1 MKIDKSFLTNLVA
14 AAIAI
19 SSFFVPHSLSK
30 HLFDTGFYA
39 LSGAVTNWLAI
50 YMLFERVP
58 FLYGSGIIELNFEIF
73 KKSIKEMMMG
83 QFFSKQNIQNF
94 LETEEMKI
102 DLSGVIEKAD
112 MNRSFDALK
121 STIMESKFGSMLGM
135 IGGESVLESFR
146 EQFLDKLRAS
156 LVSIVQSSSFHEEI
170 KKQLNDSDLQQDL
183 IDSID
188 TIVTNR
194 LNELTPQMVKDLIK
208 TLIDEHLGWLV
219 VWGGVFG
226 GLIGLAASFVGK

>member
-14 AAIAI
+14 ASIVI
-19 SSFFVPHSLSK
+19 SSFFVPTNLSK
-30 HLFDTGFYA
+30 YLFDTGFYA
-39 LSGAVTNWLAI
+39 LSGAITNWLAI

-58 FLYGSGIIELNFEIF
+58 FLYGSGIIELNFEVF
-73 KKSIKEMMMG
+73 KKSIKEMMME

-112 MNRSFDALK
+112 MNIAFDALK
-121 STIMESKFGSMLGM
+121 STIMESKFGGMLGM

-146 EQFLDKLRAS
+146 EQVLDKLRAS
-156 LVSIVQSSSFHEEI
+156 LVSIVQSNSFHKEI
-170 KKQLNDSDLQQDL
+170 KKHLGDTHLQQDL
-183 IDSID
+183 IDSIE

-194 LNELTPQMVKDLIK
+194 LNELTPEMVKNLIK
-208 TLIDEHLGWLV
+208 TLINEHLGWLV

-226 GLIGLAASFVGK
+226 GIIGLVASFVGR

>member
-1 MKIDKSFLTNLVA
+1 MKIDKSLLTNLIA
-14 AAIAI
+14 ASITV
-19 SSFFVPHSLSK
+19 SSFFVPYNLSR

-39 LSGAVTNWLAI
+39 LSGAITNWLAI

-58 FLYGSGIIELNFEIF
+58 FLYGSGIIELNFEVF

-112 MNRSFDALK
+112 MNRAFDALK
-121 STIMESKFGSMLGM
+121 STIMESKFGGMLGM

-146 EQFLDKLRAS
+146 EQFLDRLRVS
-156 LVSIVQSSSFHEEI
+156 LVSIVQSNSFHEEI
-170 KKQLNDSDLQQDL
+170 KKHLNDSDLQQDL
-183 IDSID
+183 IDSIE

-194 LNELTPQMVKDLIK
+194 LNELTPQMVKNLIK
-208 TLIDEHLGWLV
+208 TLINEHLGWLV

-226 GLIGLAASFVGK
+226 GIIGLAASFVGK

>member
-1 MKIDKSFLTNLVA
+1 MKIDKSLLTNLIA
-14 AAIAI
+14 ASIAV
-19 SSFFVPHSLSK
+19 SSFFMPHNLSR
-30 HLFDTGFYA
+30 HLFDAGFYA
-39 LSGAVTNWLAI
+39 LSGAITNWLAI

-58 FLYGSGIIELNFEIF
+58 FLYGSGIIELNFEVF

-112 MNRSFDALK
+112 MNRAFDALK
-121 STIMESKFGSMLGM
+121 STIMESKFGGMLGM

-146 EQFLDKLRAS
+146 EQFLDRLRAS
-156 LVSIVQSSSFHEEI
+156 LVSIVQSNSFHEEI
-170 KKQLNDSDLQQDL
+170 KKHLNDSDLQQDL
-183 IDSID
+183 IDSIE

-194 LNELTPQMVKDLIK
+194 LNELTPQMVKNLIK
-208 TLIDEHLGWLV
+208 TLINEHLGWLV

-226 GLIGLAASFVGK
+226 GIIGLAASFVGK